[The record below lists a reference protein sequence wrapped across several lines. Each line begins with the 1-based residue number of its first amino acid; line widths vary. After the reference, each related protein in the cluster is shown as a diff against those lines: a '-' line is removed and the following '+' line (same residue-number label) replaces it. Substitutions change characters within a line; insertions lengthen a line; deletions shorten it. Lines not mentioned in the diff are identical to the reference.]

1 MAEVKVPL
9 LGYPPAPD
17 SYGATQNRRCATRCE
32 YEPRRLP
39 TTTTHCS
46 SKTNG
51 IGRER
56 KREKKQCHKKRRL
69 VLKQTRGERMSL
81 RADEMDDEG
90 HLYHQIRRCGHLLFD
105 PPPKLNP
112 PPPQTKNQFQHTGRL
127 YSPTRKDSLD
137 VSASRNRGASP
148 TCNFFPLCVCVFCLM
163 PSTRKHTNKKKRLKK
178 KKTTLLSSSSKLFL
192 ARNHGLFGPST
203 TGHSFFFPS
212 LFFMAAVLVT

>member
-1 MAEVKVPL
+1 MGRRKTA
-9 LGYPPAPD
+9 GAPPVASMSPVV
-17 SYGATQNRRCATRCE
+17 YQRRPHIAAAQDKWHRE
-32 YEPRRLP
+32 
-39 TTTTHCS
+39 
-46 SKTNG
+46 
-51 IGRER
+51 RER

-148 TCNFFPLCVCVFCLM
+148 TCNFFPLCVCILFDAFN
-163 PSTRKHTNKKKRLKK
+163 S
-178 KKTTLLSSSSKLFL
+178 KT
-192 ARNHGLFGPST
+192 HE
-203 TGHSFFFPS
+203 
-212 LFFMAAVLVT
+212 